1 MEGCA
6 GAALINSMPT
16 QSAGMISVGGLVLI
30 VPMLRVGM
38 PLRTLRVPACYQK
51 NTFTSRLAVF
61 WSVSNEPVSLMPYL
75 LVQ

>member
-1 MEGCA
+1 MYNAERRA
-6 GAALINSMPT
+6 
-16 QSAGMISVGGLVLI
+16 QSVGTISVEADLCI
-30 VPMLRVGM
+30 TIDRPMLRVGM
-38 PLRTLRVPACYQK
+38 PLRTLCVPAGYQK